1 MTLTA
6 APDIDIKQWQDCHPR
21 WHETFQRVSRL
32 EPEALLVPHNQG
44 ALCRIIQDAQ
54 QKQKRLIPCGNG
66 TKLAWG
72 GVAKQIDW
80 LVSTQKLNR
89 IVDHAVD
96 DLTITVEAG
105 VTLKTLQTHLRQHN
119 QFLPFDPAFPDEATM
134 GGIVAT
140 ANAGSWRQRYGGVKD
155 LLLGITVVRADG
167 QLAKAGGKVVKNVAG
182 YDLMK
187 LFTGSYGSLAIAT
200 ELTFRLYPQQQLIK
214 TVLLTGN
221 QTQIDTAQRRLLNSV
236 LTPSRADLLAPALMQ
251 KLDLTENFGMLVRF
265 AAIPESVD
273 AQIAELGAIAN
284 DCGLGIEHHPETLWD
299 TLTEQ
304 IYSYPVSCKIGLLP
318 HQACNFLA
326 TVERLTDGQAIASI
340 HCKSGLGLV
349 AFPHEKFLRQF
360 QDLRRYCEQ
369 HQGFLTML
377 DAPYSTKIQFD
388 PWGYG
393 GNALPLM
400 KKIKAQFDPQQLF
413 SPGRFVGGI

>member
-1 MTLTA
+1 MTLATDS
-6 APDIDIKQWQDCHPR
+6 DIDYKQWQDCDSR
-21 WHETFQRVSRL
+21 WHKTFRRVCRT
-32 EPEALLVPHNQG
+32 EPKAFIVPHDQA
-44 ALCRIIQDAQ
+44 ALCRILQAAQ
-54 QKQKRLIPCGNG
+54 RQEKKIIPCGNG

-72 GVAKQIDW
+72 GVTTAVDW

-89 IVDHAVD
+89 IIDHAIN

-105 VTLKTLQTHLRQHN
+105 VTLRALQTHLKKHK
-119 QFLPFDPAFPDEATM
+119 QFLAIDPAFSDNATI

-214 TVLLTGN
+214 TVILAGTQTG
-221 QTQIDTAQRRLLNSV
+221 IKTAHQNLLNSV
-236 LTPSRADLLAPALMQ
+236 LTPSRADLLTSTLMG
-251 KLDLTENFGMLVRF
+251 KLGFTETFGMIIRF

-273 AQIAELGAIAN
+273 AQILELEAIAIKN
-284 DCGLGIEHHPETLWD
+284 KLVIQPEPEELWQ
-299 TLTEQ
+299 TINQKLYAQ
-304 IYSYPVSCKIGLLP
+304 PVYCKVGLLP
-318 HQACNFLA
+318 NQACNFLE
-326 TVERLTDGQAIASI
+326 TVEELTNNQAIARI
-340 HCKSGLGLV
+340 HGKSGLGLV

-360 QDLRRYCEQ
+360 RDLRRYCAQ
-369 HQGFLTML
+369 YNGFLTML
-377 DAPYSTKIQFD
+377 EAPYNTKMQFE
-388 PWGYG
+388 PWGYT

-400 KKIKAQFDPQQLF
+400 KKMKTQFDPSGLL
-413 SPGRFVGGI
+413 SPQRFLNL